1 MKKIILIISIIFLS
15 VCGYSQIDYPRYEVD
30 SLGKTVVVMTI
41 EQARRLDNSMD
52 LLSLFEEMNSD
63 LISYDSLCVKVIN
76 EKDKVISI
84 QSMEISKLKENL
96 NVKDAQITSLQNQI
110 DLYVKNEILWGEQI
124 KIKQDEIDLKK
135 KQVKDLRVVSIVGGI
150 TMGSIIVGLVAA
162 IIMVTK

>member
-1 MKKIILIISIIFLS
+1 MKKIILIISIILLS
-15 VCGYSQIDYPRYEVD
+15 VCSYSQIDYPRYEVD
-30 SLGKTVVVMTI
+30 SFGKTVVVMTI

-124 KIKQDEIDLKK
+124 KIKQDEIDIKK
-135 KQVKDLRVVSIVGGI
+135 KQVKDLRLVSIVGGI
-150 TMGSIIVGLVAA
+150 TAGSVIVGLVAA
-162 IIMVTK
+162 IIMVSK